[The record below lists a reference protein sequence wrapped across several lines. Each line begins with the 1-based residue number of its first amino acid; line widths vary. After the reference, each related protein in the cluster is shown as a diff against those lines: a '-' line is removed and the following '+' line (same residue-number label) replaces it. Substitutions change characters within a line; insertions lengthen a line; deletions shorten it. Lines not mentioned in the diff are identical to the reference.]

1 MTLQYKQNIRTL
13 LGNIKNVIVLALK
26 QERKACHMLA
36 FPAVS
41 KTHTN
46 KLNIFLLCTYIDYIK
61 KVMNG

>member
-1 MTLQYKQNIRTL
+1 

-61 KVMNG
+61 K